1 MNAYS
6 DVKAFVFDM
15 DGTLMDTD
23 VDYAALGRVA
33 EDEMVSLGV
42 PEDIIAEDRANLS
55 TDKCMKWVSENL
67 PGSYDGIWDRIG
79 DRATRVEMEHVES
92 AKAFP
97 GALELL
103 GKLRSEGYG
112 IGLLTRGGREYM
124 EAVLRITGSADL
136 FDIAVARDDYPHE
149 EAKPDPRCMQ
159 HVADALGVSC
169 KDILFMGDSRV
180 DYDTAVNAGT
190 KFIALCTG
198 SVGRDAWVEYC
209 GPSVTIV
216 PTIADVNE
224 LIG

>member
-1 MNAYS
+1 MKAYP

-23 VDYAALGRVA
+23 VDYSALARVA
-33 EDEMVSLGV
+33 EDEMIALGV
-42 PEDIIAEDRANLS
+42 PPEVIAEDRMNLS
-55 TDKCMKWVSENL
+55 TDRCMRWVSENL

-79 DRATRVEMEHVES
+79 DRATKVEMEHVET

-103 GKLRSEGYG
+103 RRLRSEGYK

-124 EAVLRITGSADL
+124 ETVLRLTDSADL
-136 FDIAVARDDYPHE
+136 FDVAVARDDYPHE
-149 EAKPDPRCMQ
+149 EAKPDPRSMQ

-180 DYDTAVNAGT
+180 DYNTAVNAGT
-190 KFIALCTG
+190 GFIALCTG
-198 SVGRDAWVEYC
+198 SVDRDAWIEYC
-209 GPSVTIV
+209 GPSVTV
-216 PTIADVNE
+216 ARTIADVDK